1 MPIAVAQG
9 AIAEGLGRPRHVG
22 ACGAIKCGA
31 AAAGLGRA
39 IWNFIWLL
47 EGLGNL
53 IGYWRWF
60 DRLAKGPVASCIIY
74 KYVCC
79 N

>member
-31 AAAGLGRA
+31 AVAGLGRA

-47 EGLGNL
+47 EGLGSPL
-53 IGYWRWF
+53 DIGGGLTGWR
-60 DRLAKGPVASCIIY
+60 RGPLPV
-74 KYVCC
+74 V
-79 N
+79 